1 MSYGH
6 AGCTYV
12 KPAVGRS
19 TGANDLRVALYLS
32 KFENMKSIEMLKKS
46 HFNKLNF
53 FLSAQF
59 KNKNQNKNQNKK
71 FKQATKNAGFT
82 LIELMVATILAVLVI
97 TPLLGFMINI
107 LDTDRK
113 EQAKINSEQ
122 EIQTALD
129 YIAQDLQQ
137 AIYIYD
143 ADGINAIK
151 SQLLYS
157 SSTDR
162 VPVLVFW
169 KRKFEKDAVELDKVT
184 TAKTKNDAFVYSLV
198 TYYLIE
204 DSDKNDKN
212 DIWSNQYRIARFELS
227 DGIEADED
235 YNTKGN
241 SKKADPGFKLFDL
254 NAQGTL
260 EQKMNDWKKDDDEY
274 SKNANADVLVDYI
287 DSSQGLATIDCKS
300 VFPKSK
306 KDAASLRVPADEKIF
321 NNASFYACVDI
332 DNTTAQ
338 IFLRGNALARIEQKN
353 NSYNNSLKSYFPT
366 ANIKVKGRGFIGVE

>member
-1 MSYGH
+1 ML
-6 AGCTYV
+6 
-12 KPAVGRS
+12 
-19 TGANDLRVALYLS
+19 N
-32 KFENMKSIEMLKKS
+32 KF
-46 HFNKLNF
+46 HF
-53 FLSAQF
+53 FLST
-59 KNKNQNKNQNKK
+59 K
-71 FKQATKNAGFT
+71 FKYKHFKQIAKNNAGFT
-82 LIELMVATILAVLVI
+82 LIELMVAMILAVLVI

-157 SSTDR
+157 GSTDR

-169 KRKFEKDAVELDKVT
+169 KRKFEKEAIELDKVIT
-184 TAKTKNDAFVYSLV
+184 DKKKNDAFVYSLV
-198 TYYLIE
+198 SYYLIE
-204 DSDKNDKN
+204 DNKKNDKN

-227 DGIEADED
+227 DGITADDD

-241 SKKADPGFKLFDL
+241 FKTADPGFKLFDL
-254 NAQGTL
+254 NKTQGTL
-260 EQKMNDWKKDDDEY
+260 EQKMNDWEKEGNY
-274 SKNANADVLVDYI
+274 QTSQNADVLVDYI
-287 DSSQGLATIDCKS
+287 DSSQGLKTIDCKS

-306 KDAASLRVPADEKIF
+306 KKADSLRVPAVTNNF

-338 IFLRGNALARIEQKN
+338 IFLRGNALARIEPKN
-353 NSYNNSLKSYFPT
+353 NNYQNILKSYFPT
-366 ANIKVKGRGFIGVE
+366 ANVKVKGRGFIGVE

>member
-1 MSYGH
+1 
-6 AGCTYV
+6 
-12 KPAVGRS
+12 
-19 TGANDLRVALYLS
+19 
-32 KFENMKSIEMLKKS
+32 MKSMTML
-46 HFNKLNF
+46 NKFHF
-53 FLSAQF
+53 FLST
-59 KNKNQNKNQNKK
+59 K
-71 FKQATKNAGFT
+71 FKYKHFKEIAKNNAGFT
-82 LIELMVATILAVLVI
+82 LIELMVAMVLAVLVI

-157 SSTDR
+157 GSTDR

-169 KRKFEKDAVELDKVT
+169 KRKFEKEAIELDKVIT
-184 TAKTKNDAFVYSLV
+184 DKKKNDAFVYSLV
-198 TYYLIE
+198 SYYLIE
-204 DSDKNDKN
+204 DNKKNDEN

-227 DGIEADED
+227 DGITADDD

-241 SKKADPGFKLFDL
+241 SKTADPGFKLFDL
-254 NAQGTL
+254 NKTQGTL
-260 EQKMNDWKKDDDEY
+260 EQKMNDWEKEGNY
-274 SKNANADVLVDYI
+274 QNSQNADVLVDYI
-287 DSSQGLATIDCKS
+287 DSSQGLKTIDCKS

-306 KDAASLRVPADEKIF
+306 KKADSLRVPAVTNNF

-338 IFLRGNALARIEQKN
+338 IFLRGNALARIEPKN
-353 NSYNNSLKSYFPT
+353 NNYQNILKSYFPI
-366 ANIKVKGRGFIGVE
+366 ANVKVKGRGFIGVE